1 MSKNA
6 YTIALPQN
14 ARAITSVC
22 KLSDSYSFDLDKD
35 LPHPAYRECV
45 ALWDTGAVMSVISP
59 KLVQNLGLAPTG
71 YAHMFHANGTSL
83 VNTYFVN
90 LLLPNKLE
98 IQTLQVMEG
107 NMSDTEMLIG
117 MDVIALCDFA
127 ISHPDGITMFSFDIP
142 SKHATDYT
150 KE

>member
-6 YTIALPQN
+6 YTVALPRET
-14 ARAITSVC
+14 RAITSIC
-22 KLSDSYSFDLDKD
+22 KLSDSYSFDLDKE
-35 LPHPAYRECV
+35 LPHPTYKECC

-59 KLVQNLGLAPTG
+59 KLVQDLNLSPTG
-71 YAHMFHANGTSL
+71 YAQMFHANGTSL

-98 IQTLQVMEG
+98 VQTLQVMEG
-107 NMSDTEMLIG
+107 NMSDTDMLIG
-117 MDVIALCDFA
+117 MDVIGLCDFA
-127 ISHPDGITMFSFDIP
+127 ITHPNGTTMFSFDVP
-142 SKHATDYT
+142 SQHQTDYT